1 MYRLLT
7 TITTKGGTEE
17 VGTPIGKG
25 GNEIAP
31 NMSMGQTRRGLER
44 GGQYD

>member
-17 VGTPIGKG
+17 EAPPKGKG
-25 GNEIAP
+25 GNKIAP
-31 NMSMGQTRRGLER
+31 NMSWENILGAGER
-44 GGQYD
+44 WRYD